1 MTITSA
7 PAAGR
12 DRDGERRRRIID
24 TAGRLFASG
33 GYAGT
38 GIGEIAAAARLGPAT
53 IYRLVGSKQELLT
66 EAILGSLAEAFD
78 AVVAIDIA
86 NGDAPNDLATLALAH
101 RHLGALWQR
110 DTRHLTPT
118 AQEKARSLIRRFAA
132 RLREQIQSVRSD
144 LDDRAA
150 EVLGWAMVATMI
162 SPSLHHVPATME
174 EYHRRIVV
182 ILGRIL
188 AAPIPTTI
196 LDPPHKRDPAMDRIP
211 VLPSS
216 RREAL
221 IVAAV
226 RQFARRGYADV
237 TLDDIGAA
245 VGATGPSVYH
255 HFPSKQQLLD
265 TAAARAIT
273 ALNTSVTGAYLAAT
287 NEADTLDALLT
298 SYIQFATGQHELLSM
313 LITESVHLSADDR
326 AHAAASERAY
336 FGEWVNLLRVLRSTH
351 QAPDIDQIGA
361 DTNTDCL
368 IDVHAVA
375 DIINNVVRIPHLR
388 QNPGVVELLPAV
400 ARWVLK
406 IA

>member
-12 DRDGERRRRIID
+12 DRDGERRRMIID

-33 GYAGT
+33 GYT
-38 GIGEIAAAARLGPAT
+38 SIGIGEVAAAARLGPAT

-66 EAILGSLAEAFD
+66 EAILGSLAEAVD
-78 AVVAIDIA
+78 AVVAIDVA
-86 NGDAPNDLATLALAH
+86 DGDAPNDLATLALAH

-110 DTRHLTPT
+110 DTRHLPAT

-132 RLREQIQSVRSD
+132 RLREQIRLVRSD

-150 EVLGWAMVATMI
+150 EVLGWAMVAAMI
-162 SPSLHHVPATME
+162 SPSLHHVPATVD

-188 AAPIPTTI
+188 AAPIPAT
-196 LDPPHKRDPAMDRIP
+196 LRGPQGKRDPETDRIQ
-211 VLPSS
+211 VLPAS

-237 TLDDIGAA
+237 ALDDIGAA

-255 HFPSKQQLLD
+255 HFRSKQQLLS

-273 ALNTSVTGAYLAAT
+273 ALNTSVTGAYLGAT
-287 NEADTLDALLT
+287 DEAGTLDALLT
-298 SYIQFATGQHELLSM
+298 SYIQFATAQHELLSM
-313 LITESVHLSADDR
+313 LITESVHLSADER
-326 AHAAASERAY
+326 EEAAASERAY
-336 FGEWVNLLRVLRSTH
+336 FGEWANLLQVLRSSQPTS
-351 QAPDIDQIGA
+351 DIHDVGT
-361 DTNTDCL
+361 DTKTDCL
-368 IDVHAVA
+368 IDVYAAV

-388 QNPGVVELLPAV
+388 ENPDVVELLPV
-400 ARWVLK
+400 LARWVLEV
-406 IA
+406 A